1 MSGIIVYAFLGGLIW
16 IAVRISNWLVKS
28 RGWVLSRNQLFFLQI
43 GIVVGFLM
51 ILFGDLFI
59 GVFQFEY
66 ICHQRTITKLEP
78 GWQEVQRAHSKTA
91 YVQSVSFSAVPISCA
106 VSEFEDKDTGK
117 LFFSYV
123 SCSREGG
130 FFIEKILGG
139 DFSIGDSCYP
149 KNLDSISDKIN
160 LRVLLE
166 KGDEQ

>member
-1 MSGIIVYAFLGGLIW
+1 MSGIIVYVFLGGLIW
-16 IAVRISNWLVKS
+16 IAVRISNWLVKG

-51 ILFGDLFI
+51 ILFGDLVI
-59 GVFQFEY
+59 GIFQFEY

-78 GWQEVQRAHSKTA
+78 GWQEVQRAHSKT
-91 YVQSVSFSAVPISCA
+91 SCA
-106 VSEFEDKDTGK
+106 VSEFQDKDNGK
-117 LFFSYV
+117 TFFSYV

-160 LRVLLE
+160 LRILLE

>member
-16 IAVRISNWLVKS
+16 IAVRISNWLVKG

-51 ILFGDLFI
+51 ILFGDLVI
-59 GVFQFEY
+59 GIFQFEY

-106 VSEFEDKDTGK
+106 VSEFQDKDNGK
-117 LFFSYV
+117 TFFLMYLV
-123 SCSREGG
+123 V
-130 FFIEKILGG
+130 EKEV
-139 DFSIGDSCYP
+139 FSSKKYWAAIFQ
-149 KNLDSISDKIN
+149 LAIHAIQKIWIA
-160 LRVLLE
+160 
-166 KGDEQ
+166 